1 MYLILTVSLEPGC
14 NRAVVIPARMM
25 NAGYYG
31 LRNSLAGCLSF
42 HALANARKYAEQ
54 LAAEYA
60 ARTPEEAA
68 AEALAVVVLD
78 AEPGECYPVAEY
90 GDADALAAFH
100 AAEDKRG
107 GDAYNPNELIA

>member
-14 NRAVVIPARMM
+14 DRVAVIPARTL

-31 LRNSLAGCLSF
+31 LRNSLAGCVSF
-42 HALANARKYAEQ
+42 YSLPDARHYAEQ

-60 ARTPEEAA
+60 ERTPEEAA

-100 AAEDKRG
+100 ASEERRG